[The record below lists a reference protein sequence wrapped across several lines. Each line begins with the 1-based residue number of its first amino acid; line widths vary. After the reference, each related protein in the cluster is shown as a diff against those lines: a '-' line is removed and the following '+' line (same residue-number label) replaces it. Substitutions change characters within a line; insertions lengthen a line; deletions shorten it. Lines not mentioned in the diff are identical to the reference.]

1 MEDEF
6 LDNEE
11 ELDESGYYN
20 QPMGSD
26 DEESEDDDGADE
38 SQDSNG
44 VLDREEDAEAEERER
59 ARMTENEIWLK
70 GAYDSIVKAAQNS
83 KETYLQ
89 DGALTLLNANPAHSS
104 SMTRSRIL
112 MDLFQK
118 QGHNR
123 MVNSIYT
130 PDTPLRGKDV
140 EDLDQLD
147 NAVNSEFNTKYTS
160 DAKEYIARFVDYLA
174 SRDLSK
180 DDTKSRKRKQRQIP
194 AFIIFMF
201 SSGMY
206 ELVMDCPT
214 MPEEYSSQITHALQ
228 EIVKSKYDVVEA
240 LAIAYENAGRPALA
254 DKVRKMQLA
263 WFLNEPA
270 QLKSLKAF
278 KNLEITDED
287 VQIYKKFRSTWNNI
301 TKSITQESISDLIE
315 VVEDKDAGIYRKLKD
330 KTRSDAIADVKQE
343 LKEWSKKNKYGA
355 DLASGIIWKDTE
367 KLKS

>member
-1 MEDEF
+1 MYDDFDLDSGEDLEESQYIAPGITDRESDEDE
-6 LDNEE
+6 
-11 ELDESGYYN
+11 S
-20 QPMGSD
+20 
-26 DEESEDDDGADE
+26 DEEQDSED
-38 SQDSNG
+38 S
-44 VLDREEDAEAEERER
+44 LDRIVDEEAEQREKD
-59 ARMTENEIWLK
+59 RMTENEIWLK
-70 GAYDSIVKAAQNS
+70 SAYDSIVKAAKSS
-83 KETYLQ
+83 KDTYLQ
-89 DGALTLLNANPAHSS
+89 DGALTLLDANPAHSS
-104 SMTRSRIL
+104 SVTKSRIL
-112 MDLFQK
+112 QDLLQR

-130 PDTPLRGKDV
+130 PDTPLKGADL

-147 NAVNSEFNTKYTS
+147 NTVNSEFNTKFTNE
-160 DAKEYIARFVDYLA
+160 AKEYVARFIDYLA

-206 ELVMDCPT
+206 ELIMDCPT

-228 EIVKSKYDVVEA
+228 TIVKSKYDVVEA
-240 LAIAYENAGRPALA
+240 LAIAYENAGRMELA

-287 VQIYKKFRSTWNNI
+287 VQIYKRFRSTWNNI

-343 LKEWSKKNKYGA
+343 LKEWSKKNKYSSE
-355 DLASGIIWKDTE
+355 LASGIVWKDPE